1 MDARPLLERPRSL
14 SGGGELVAKYEGY
27 CVKCKA
33 KREFEGEETTL
44 KNGRRAAKGKCPV
57 CGTTVMRILGK

>member
-1 MDARPLLERPRSL
+1 MAQ
-14 SGGGELVAKYEGY
+14 YEAY

-44 KNGRRAAKGKCPV
+44 KNGRRAAKGKRNDGDADPRKGRV
-57 CGTTVMRILGK
+57 GRPEAQERGRISSLGANI

>member
-1 MDARPLLERPRSL
+1 VPGTGSGTRREEVSEWL
-14 SGGGELVAKYEGY
+14 S
-27 CVKCKA
+27 VKCKA

-57 CGTTVMRILGK
+57 CGTTVMRILGKA

>member
-1 MDARPLLERPRSL
+1 VRAPEDSEEVNGLAT
-14 SGGGELVAKYEGY
+14 YEAY

-57 CGTTVMRILGK
+57 CGTTVMRILGKAS